1 MRLKNISLSYGMRIF
16 KAISEEPRVRILHL
30 LQQNKELS
38 ISDLEHI
45 LDFTQTKT
53 SRHLVYLKNSGLVGS
68 RRVDQWIFYYI
79 LEEAQEIIQQI
90 LKFIQKDANLIRD
103 QEVYQ
108 ILHSNRE
115 LAINKIQNN
124 PYRKELPIEKIQT
137 SLL

>member
-1 MRLKNISLSYGMRIF
+1 MRLKNISLNYGMRIF
-16 KAISEEPRVRILHL
+16 KALSEEPRVRILHL
-30 LQQNKELS
+30 LILNKELS

-53 SRHLVYLKNSGLVGS
+53 SRHLAFLKNAGLVGS

-79 LEEAQEIIQQI
+79 LDEANEIIAQI
-90 LKFIQKDANLIRD
+90 FKFIQKDAHLIKD

-115 LAINKIQNN
+115 LAVNKILNN
-124 PYRKELPIEKIQT
+124 SYRK
-137 SLL
+137 